1 MTDMNNLINALAQL
15 TQALGQQQQQ
25 QNPPT
30 ATPKISVQIPPFKGE
45 SKENVIKKKSNQLD

>member
-1 MTDMNNLINALAQL
+1 MTDINNLIAALAQL
-15 TQALGQQQQQ
+15 TQAMGQQQ

-45 SKENVIKKKSNQLD
+45 SKENVVA

>member
-1 MTDMNNLINALAQL
+1 MADITNLIAALAQL
-15 TQALGQQQQQ
+15 TQAMGQQQQ

-45 SKENVIKKKSNQLD
+45 SKENVVA